1 MPDFTEFA
9 KFAPNLTHPLVLA
22 GFGLLL
28 VFGFLRAFLASPIM
42 PKVRR
47 RRGVLKVSS
56 R

>member
-1 MPDFTEFA
+1 MPDVATFA
-9 KFAPNLTHPLVLA
+9 ELAPNLTHPVVLA
-22 GFGLLL
+22 GFGLLP